1 MTDRKISESKGNAPD
16 IVRLIRSVQKIEG
29 NPECFKTAAGWCD
42 RLDCLWREYCLGET
56 LNPQGGRMK
65 TTATRSMEKIVE
77 DQVLQW
83 QKIRSRKSETFGAV
97 NVITISRE
105 YGSGGVFIA
114 EKLAKELGYDLFHQE
129 IIQEMAKSANISKR
143 IVKTLDEKGLSTLEE
158 AISALINERHLW
170 PDQYLRHLM
179 QVVGTIGRHGRA
191 VIVGRGAHLILP
203 VDKILRIRVICPLP
217 HRIKNIA
224 KRLNVSEAEAR
235 KIVLKTDADRRS
247 FVRKYFYIDASDPL
261 NYDVV
266 VNTGRISYDTAVE
279 SIIAGLKTLN

>member
-1 MTDRKISESKGNAPD
+1 
-16 IVRLIRSVQKIEG
+16 
-29 NPECFKTAAGWCD
+29 
-42 RLDCLWREYCLGET
+42 
-56 LNPQGGRMK
+56 MK
-65 TTATRSMEKIVE
+65 TTITRSMEKIVE

-83 QKIRSRKSETFGAV
+83 QKISSKKKDAFGEV

-114 EKLAKELGYDLFHQE
+114 EKLAKKLGYDLFHQE
-129 IIQEMAKSANISKR
+129 IIQEMAQSAKISKR

-170 PDQYLRHLM
+170 PDEYLKHLLS
-179 QVVGTIGRHGRA
+179 VIGTIGKHGRS
-191 VIVGRGAHLILP
+191 VIVGRGAHVILP
-203 VDKILRIRVICPLP
+203 VEKILRVRVICPLT

-224 KRLNVSEAEAR
+224 RRLNVSETEAR

-247 FVRKYFYIDASDPL
+247 FIRKYFYIDATDPL

-266 VNTGRISYDTAVE
+266 INTGRISYDTAVE